1 MKDITSSNSI
11 NFEQTEKRKCV
22 FSTEIECKFPGTI
35 TVDVTCK
42 VCRLDKIAGQLTR
55 IADTFET
62 IKPIMQGT
70 SSTQNFPAEFY
81 NLSETWQRNVPEQQI
96 PKTSYQKANM
106 KKCVTCVWGNLKTEK
121 SVVKCK
127 NCNIFNPEATVCNYD
142 EVPDEIPE

>member
-22 FSTEIECKFPGTI
+22 FSKELECSFPGTI

-62 IKPIMQGT
+62 IKPI
-70 SSTQNFPAEFY
+70 
-81 NLSETWQRNVPEQQI
+81 
-96 PKTSYQKANM
+96 K
-106 KKCVTCVWGNLKTEK
+106 
-121 SVVKCK
+121 
-127 NCNIFNPEATVCNYD
+127 
-142 EVPDEIPE
+142 